1 LRGTIETLYMQERTK
16 KTAFALGLVVI
27 IALSGVAATTFAMNC
42 MPRIIRIACVGDSI
56 TEGSGYTSNLQMLLG
71 YSYSVRNFGVSGS
84 TASIDSK
91 IPYVNQTKFQ
101 NALDFK
107 PDIVVI
113 MLGTNDANA
122 EITYNI
128 EGFEQDYAQLVNA
141 FAQLESKPDIIAVKS
156 PPIFAANT
164 AWNNTELTD
173 IVIPSIEHFAD
184 QMNLE
189 TIDVYS
195 ALESHSDYFFDGIH
209 PNEKGA
215 ALIASAVYDGL
226 TSI

>member
-1 LRGTIETLYMQERTK
+1 MLYMQERTK

-84 TASIDSK
+84 TASTDSK

-101 NALDFK
+101 NALEFK

-113 MLGTNDANA
+113 MLGTNDANS
-122 EITYNI
+122 EITYNV

-141 FAQLESKPDIIAVKS
+141 FAQLESEPDIIAVKS

-164 AWNNTELTD
+164 AWNNTELTST
-173 IVIPSIEHFAD
+173 VIPSIEHFAD

-195 ALESHSDYFFDGIH
+195 ACEGHAEFFSDGIH
-209 PNEKGA
+209 PNDKGA
-215 ALIASAVYDGL
+215 TVIASTVYDGL
-226 TSI
+226 TSM